1 MKRTLLMAAGGL
13 IIIFGLLFLLQ
24 GSGLVK
30 GSPMTD
36 NHFWIYAGAVIAIV
50 GAAILALGLR
60 TAKSVR
66 AR

>member
-13 IIIFGLLFLLQ
+13 ITIFGLLFLLQ

-50 GAAILALGLR
+50 GAAILTLGVR
-60 TAKSVR
+60 TAR
-66 AR
+66 TRLR

>member
-1 MKRTLLMAAGGL
+1 MKRNLLLAAGGL
-13 IIIFGLLFLLQ
+13 ITLFGLLFLLQ

-50 GAAILALGLR
+50 GAAILAVGLR
-60 TAKSVR
+60 SSRTRVR
-66 AR
+66 